1 MDFIGAKEH
10 ILERMKRELDPRLE
24 YHSIEHTFDVLNA
37 AIIIAEKEGV
47 SKNEL
52 ELIKTAAVFH
62 DSGIMETYIGHEE
75 ASCRIVRDI
84 LPKFGYS
91 EENVE
96 IIANMILTTKLPQ
109 NASSFLEQVLCDA
122 DLDYLGRDDF
132 FMISLRL
139 FHEWNE
145 LDIRHLTIKQWYDLQ
160 IEFLSSH
167 KYFTKCAIE
176 MRREKKLENLQQIKD
191 LLS

>member
-1 MDFIGAKEH
+1 MDFIGAKEY
-10 ILERMKRELDPRLE
+10 ILGRMKRELDPRLE

-75 ASCRIVRDI
+75 ASCRIVRDN

-91 EENVE
+91 VEEVE
-96 IIANMILTTKLPQ
+96 TIAKMILTTQLPQ
-109 NASSFLEQVLCDA
+109 NASTFLEQILCDA

-139 FHEWNE
+139 FHEWNV
-145 LDIRHLTIKQWYDLQ
+145 LNIKTLTIKQWYDLQ

-167 KYFTKCAIE
+167 KYFTKCAIK
-176 MRREKKLENLQQIKD
+176 MRREKKLENLQQIKE